1 MSKEVQEK
9 SFHIR
14 IAQPLAF
21 TEVGAKHKNEDAI
34 YPLLGAATHGDTLFM
49 VCDGIGG
56 LAGGD
61 IASNTV
67 CRSISTYLLN
77 HAEFSFDVS
86 LFNKAL
92 LHTYNEL
99 DRVSKDE
106 IGSTLT
112 FLKILN
118 DSVFIAHLGDSRVYH
133 IRPCR

>member
-1 MSKEVQEK
+1 MNCNIMSKEVQEK

-77 HAEFSFDVS
+77 HAEFF
-86 LFNKAL
+86 F
-92 LHTYNEL
+92 
-99 DRVSKDE
+99 
-106 IGSTLT
+106 
-112 FLKILN
+112 
-118 DSVFIAHLGDSRVYH
+118 
-133 IRPCR
+133 